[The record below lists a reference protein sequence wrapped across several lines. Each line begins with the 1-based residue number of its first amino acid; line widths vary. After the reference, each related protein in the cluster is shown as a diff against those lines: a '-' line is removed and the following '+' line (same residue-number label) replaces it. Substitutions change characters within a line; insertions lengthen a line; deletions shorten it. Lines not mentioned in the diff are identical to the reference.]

1 MKTFKDLLI
10 EAKGLKKVARD
21 LNKPESKK
29 TKGKGKEAQRK
40 FAMRQ
45 AARSAS
51 KFGSGE
57 TVQTSR
63 MSRPVPS
70 FRAIGAQFG
79 VDVSPDA
86 SGQYGSSDYTPTEDK
101 ALSGNVPQDKEA
113 QNLFRKTFLKLLSK
127 NKKLGSS

>member
-10 EAKGLKKVARD
+10 EAKGLKKVSR
-21 LNKPESKK
+21 
-29 TKGKGKEAQRK
+29 GKGKEAQRK

-57 TVQTSR
+57 TVKTPR